1 MRNKKKQTLDW
12 FPLSCDGCHGLGAS
26 KQPEEDGGVGQS
38 IHALRNIGIIIMTV
52 MIIMIMTIMMT
63 ITTIIIII
71 IIIITIIFR
80 AGVSSHMLLG

>member
-1 MRNKKKQTLDW
+1 MRNKKTNAGLVLPVLRRVPW
-12 FPLSCDGCHGLGAS
+12 LGCLQATGGRW
-26 KQPEEDGGVGQS
+26 GVGQS

-63 ITTIIIII
+63 IITIIIII
-71 IIIITIIFR
+71 IIIIFR